1 MRSKENQLL
10 LSIGVGRLQIKE
22 RATLWSRTETAIQGH
37 RTQPP
42 GRRHLLL
49 LDETPSPRS
58 SESTLTSSKRA
69 LALARW
75 PATRTEL
82 KKLEKKRMKEMFG

>member
-22 RATLWSRTETAIQGH
+22 RATLWSCTETQSKDIELNHQEGVTSCCLTRFFAAFIREH
-37 RTQPP
+37 
-42 GRRHLLL
+42 
-49 LDETPSPRS
+49 LDELEARF
-58 SESTLTSSKRA
+58 
-69 LALARW
+69 ALARW